1 MSIVAEYEK
10 RKQLQE
16 RLKKAGYVL
25 YGITEFKKHDRIT
38 FGNDSIKVSL
48 NLRGKLSE
56 VALESL
62 IKACIGN
69 KETS

>member
-25 YGITEFKKHDRIT
+25 YGNGLDEHKLNEFA
-38 FGNDSIKVSL
+38 GNS
-48 NLRGKLSE
+48 NE
-56 VALESL
+56 
-62 IKACIGN
+62 
-69 KETS
+69 KEIVR